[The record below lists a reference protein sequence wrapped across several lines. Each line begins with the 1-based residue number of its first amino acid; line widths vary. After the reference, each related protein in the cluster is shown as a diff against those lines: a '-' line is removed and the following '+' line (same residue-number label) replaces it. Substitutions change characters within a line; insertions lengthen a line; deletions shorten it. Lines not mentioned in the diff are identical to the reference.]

1 MKPGNNTLPRASIT
15 RSAGGGTDSAHSE
28 RDDPSILHVNPA
40 IPKDSAV
47 LIHRD
52 EGTVLDAER
61 LHDMSPIVCYTSQS
75 R

>member
-1 MKPGNNTLPRASIT
+1 M
-15 RSAGGGTDSAHSE
+15 HSE

-61 LHDMSPIVCYTSQS
+61 LHDMYK
-75 R
+75 